1 MCASLLVSLLSASPF
16 SSLWGAHNIE
26 FWRCCSSCPC
36 SPGLSDTLFQ
46 MRRVC
51 MCTCLIGW
59 TRLLL
64 LQDQTQ
70 TGHQQPDSFSSSN
83 LALPPNSPEISL
95 SDSQV
100 PHCAHLP
107 LSTPSC
113 SLFSTKRVQRLV
125 KKCPVLSSFGF
136 TAGRGFCTRALNPP

>member
-70 TGHQQPDSFSSSN
+70 TSHQQPDSFSAQILPCRRTRLRSRFRTRRFHIVPTCHSLPRRARCSARNVSSALSRSARSCLLSVLLRGADFV
-83 LALPPNSPEISL
+83 LAL
-95 SDSQV
+95 
-100 PHCAHLP
+100 
-107 LSTPSC
+107 
-113 SLFSTKRVQRLV
+113 
-125 KKCPVLSSFGF
+125 
-136 TAGRGFCTRALNPP
+136 